1 MAGAIRIDAHDR
13 LGALHRM
20 RIFKVTCAIYGAGA
34 IATFV
39 WMFQRLSG
47 ASSCIAGWESCEAA
61 TGSAAL
67 LALAWPAYWGGEA
80 LGTPLVL
87 KSIPIEIGL
96 AMLLGFA
103 SMVVFSLALNR
114 LQRHEPK

>member
-1 MAGAIRIDAHDR
+1 MAGAIRIDAHNR
-13 LGALHRM
+13 LGALHQL

-47 ASSCIAGWESCEAA
+47 LSSCNAGWDSCEAA
-61 TGSAAL
+61 TGSAGL

-80 LGTPLVL
+80 LGTPLAL
-87 KSIPIEIGL
+87 QAIPIEVGL
-96 AMLLGFA
+96 AVLLGFA

-114 LQRHEPK
+114 LR

>member
-13 LGALHRM
+13 LGARHQL
-20 RIFKVTCAIYGAGA
+20 RILKVTCAIYGAGA

-39 WMFQRLSG
+39 WIFQRLSG
-47 ASSCIAGWESCEAA
+47 ASSCTAGWESCEAA
-61 TGSAAL
+61 TGSAGL
-67 LALAWPAYWGGEA
+67 LALVWPAYWGGEA

-87 KSIPIEIGL
+87 QAIPIEAGL
-96 AMLLGFA
+96 AVLLGLA
-103 SMVVFSLALNR
+103 ATIVFSLAWNR